1 MNNSNS
7 NNAPFVVSEV
17 DLCKRFGV
25 ECLIVGDVYDVDEH
39 DRPIPEEVRKK
50 WMVTTPAGPFPRV
63 LVEAIPLAASK
74 DESVS
79 LAVKYLMLRDRE
91 TFTDLQAQ
99 QAQANARQ
107 FPVIPTPA

>member
-39 DRPIPEEVRKK
+39 DRPIPEEVRKSG
-50 WMVTTPAGPFPRV
+50 WSRRQPV
-63 LVEAIPLAASK
+63 L
-74 DESVS
+74 S
-79 LAVKYLMLRDRE
+79 LACSLKQYRLRPRKMS
-91 TFTDLQAQ
+91 LC
-99 QAQANARQ
+99 RSL
-107 FPVIPTPA
+107 